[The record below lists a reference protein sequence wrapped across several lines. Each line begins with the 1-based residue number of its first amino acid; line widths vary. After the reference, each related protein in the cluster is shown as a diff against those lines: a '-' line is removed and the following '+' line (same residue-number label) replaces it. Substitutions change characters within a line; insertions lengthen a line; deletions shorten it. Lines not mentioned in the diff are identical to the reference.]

1 MSSASTA
8 ANTVAARNG
17 HIEEVIRSAQQELTH
32 LLSQRS
38 DLMKRIGTVKQTLV
52 YLAKVF
58 GDQVLTPEALRLL
71 GRAPT
76 RKQPGLTR
84 ACRTV
89 LMEAGTPLE
98 ARQGLRELQRKF
110 PGLVE
115 HHKIPLASV
124 TTVFNRL
131 VASAE
136 VRSFPNGR
144 GRRVWEWI
152 AEPNG
157 EGSLPHSL
165 EGLTATAY
173 LTDHKPAE

>member
-1 MSSASTA
+1 
-8 ANTVAARNG
+8 
-17 HIEEVIRSAQQELTH
+17 
-32 LLSQRS
+32 
-38 DLMKRIGTVKQTLV
+38 MKRIGTVKQTLV

-58 GDQVLTPEALRLL
+58 GDQVLTPDALRLL

-110 PGLVE
+110 PGLVD

-136 VRSFPNGR
+136 VHSFPNGR

-157 EGSLPHSL
+157 ESSLPHSL

-173 LTDHKPAE
+173 LTGHKAAE